1 MGEALTQHAWE
12 GHIFSVP
19 GSHIQWRAGHLST
32 HDQLA
37 GAKALKEAVRIGP
50 SHWMGE
56 REGRGGG
63 GKGKGRERKRR
74 MEGRVGLERETKKG
88 KRVWRLSEGEESVET
103 K

>member
-1 MGEALTQHAWE
+1 MREALTQHAWE
-12 GHIFSVP
+12 GHIFGIP

-74 MEGRVGLERETKKG
+74 MEGG
-88 KRVWRLSEGEESVET
+88 ESVEGKQSKGQT
-103 K
+103 EGGRLEG